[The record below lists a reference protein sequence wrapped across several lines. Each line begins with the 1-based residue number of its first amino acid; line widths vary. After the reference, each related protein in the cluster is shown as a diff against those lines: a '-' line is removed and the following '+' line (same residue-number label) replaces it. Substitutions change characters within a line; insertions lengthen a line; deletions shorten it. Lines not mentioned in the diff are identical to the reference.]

1 MRKRVIYLAL
11 ELDRSW
17 TENYFRLHKHVE
29 LTADGCRTVSRQ
41 PIEIVH
47 HVHLI
52 VISQSMGDVGPP
64 RFGRRRLTSEGR
76 LEPDDPGVEF
86 GRDADLV
93 AKVPLKLADPQPC
106 VVSEVGHLNTSA
118 AQEYFRCGVGNAA
131 NRIERGTL
139 RA

>member
-41 PIEIVH
+41 AIEIVH

-52 VISQSMGDVGPP
+52 VISQSMGAVGPP
-64 RFGRRRLTSEGR
+64 RFGRRCLTSEGR
-76 LEPDDPGVEF
+76 LEADDPGVPTS
-86 GRDADLV
+86 GLDLGCDRRV
-93 AKVPLKLADPQPC
+93 RK
-106 VVSEVGHLNTSA
+106 A
-118 AQEYFRCGVGNAA
+118 AP
-131 NRIERGTL
+131 
-139 RA
+139 